1 VLSRSESGISA
12 ISPAEWRE
20 LTESDFPFSEYFFLS
35 ALEETDCVG
44 EESGWIPCHL
54 TMWENNLLQGAIYLY
69 EKNNGYGE
77 YIFDW
82 GWAQAYERNGLNYY
96 PKLVS
101 AVPYT
106 PATGSKLLVHPD
118 ANPDQVQKKLLE
130 EALNCMRSRNCSSLH
145 FLYITA
151 EEIPIF
157 HSMGFLIRH
166 SFQFHWK
173 NNNYQNFDQFLS
185 KLKRKRRK
193 EIIRERKQI
202 KEQLIT
208 ISVLE
213 GNEIT
218 REHITQ
224 MYEFYIST
232 ITKKW
237 GHPYLSLEFFYRIY
251 QTMLKRLV
259 LIFAYIEK
267 DCVAGAINFHK
278 GDCLYGR
285 YWGCKGNYRSLHFE
299 LCYYQPI
306 EFAIRKGISLFEAGA
321 QGEHKIQRG
330 FLPEPTYSAHWLEHK
345 GFRNAISNFLE
356 EERESIREGI
366 KEFSPHSPYRDDDS
380 LSDFD
385 SRS

>member
-1 VLSRSESGISA
+1 MSA
-12 ISPAEWRE
+12 VSSVQWSE
-20 LTESDFPFSEYFFLS
+20 LTDSDFPFSEHDFLS

-54 TMWENNLLQGAIYLY
+54 TMWKNDMLQGALYLY

-82 GWAQAYERNGLNYY
+82 GWAQAYERHGLNYY

-101 AVPYT
+101 AVPFT
-106 PATGSKLLVHPD
+106 PATGRKLLFHPD
-118 ANPDQVQKKLLE
+118 ADASMVRKKLLE
-130 EALNCMRSRNCSSLH
+130 EALDCMRSRNCSSLH

-151 EEIPIF
+151 EELPVF
-157 HSMGFLIRH
+157 NSMGFLIRH

-173 NNNYQNFDQFLS
+173 NSKYQDFDQFLS
-185 KLKRKRRK
+185 TLKRKRGK

-202 KEQLIT
+202 IEQMIT
-208 ISVLE
+208 VSVLA
-213 GNEIT
+213 GDDIT
-218 REHITQ
+218 REHIAQ
-224 MYEFYIST
+224 MYKFYIST
-232 ITKKW
+232 ISRKW
-237 GHPYLSLEFFYRIY
+237 GHPYLSLEFFYRIQ

-259 LIFAYIEK
+259 LILAYVDE
-267 DCVAGAINFHK
+267 DCVAGTINFQK

-306 EFAIRKGISLFEAGA
+306 EYAIRKGISLFEAGA

-330 FLPEPTYSAHWLEHK
+330 FLPELTYSAHWVEHP
-345 GFRNAISNFLE
+345 GFRSSISNFLE
-356 EERESIREGI
+356 QEKVSIREGI
-366 KEFSPHSPYRDDDS
+366 KEFSPHSPYRDSVS
-380 LSDFD
+380 LSAFE

>member
-1 VLSRSESGISA
+1 MSA
-12 ISPAEWRE
+12 VSSAQWSE
-20 LTESDFPFSEYFFLS
+20 LTDSDFPFSEHDFLS

-54 TMWENNLLQGAIYLY
+54 TMWKNDMLQGALYLY

-82 GWAQAYERNGLNYY
+82 GWAQAYERHGLNYY

-101 AVPYT
+101 AVPFT
-106 PATGSKLLVHPD
+106 PATGRKLLVHPEAD
-118 ANPDQVQKKLLE
+118 ASRVRKKLLE
-130 EALNCMRSRNCSSLH
+130 ESLDCMRSRNCSSLH

-151 EEIPIF
+151 EELPIF
-157 HSMGFLIRH
+157 NSMGFLIRH

-173 NNNYQNFDQFLS
+173 NSNYQDFDQFLS
-185 KLKRKRRK
+185 TLKRKRRK

-202 KEQLIT
+202 KEQMIT
-208 ISVLE
+208 VSVLE
-213 GNEIT
+213 GDDIT
-218 REHITQ
+218 REHIAQ
-224 MYEFYIST
+224 MYKFYIST
-232 ITKKW
+232 ISRKW
-237 GHPYLSLEFFYRIY
+237 GHPYLSLEFFYRIH

-259 LIFAYIEK
+259 LILAYVDE
-267 DCVAGAINFHK
+267 DCVAGVINFQK

-306 EFAIRKGISLFEAGA
+306 EYAILKGISLFEAGA

-330 FLPEPTYSAHWLEHK
+330 FLPELTYSAHWVEHP
-345 GFRNAISNFLE
+345 GFRSSISNFLE
-356 EERESIREGI
+356 QEKVSIRQGI
-366 KEFSPHSPYRDDDS
+366 KEFSPHSPYRDSDS
-380 LSDFD
+380 LLAFE

>member
-1 VLSRSESGISA
+1 MSTV
-12 ISPAEWRE
+12 SPAQWCE
-20 LTESDFPFSEYFFLS
+20 LTESNFPFSDHDFLF

-44 EESGWIPCHL
+44 EESGWIPYHL
-54 TMWENNLLQGAIYLY
+54 TIWKNNMLHGALYLY

-101 AVPYT
+101 AVPFT
-106 PATGSKLLVHPD
+106 PATGRKLLVHPD
-118 ANPDQVQKKLLE
+118 ADATQVRKKLLE
-130 EALNCMRSRNCSSLH
+130 QALDCMRSRNCSSLH

-151 EEIPIF
+151 EELPVF
-157 HSMGFLIRH
+157 NSMGFLVRH

-173 NNNYQNFDQFLS
+173 NNNYQDFDQFLS
-185 KLKRKRRK
+185 TLKRKRRK
-193 EIIRERKQI
+193 EIIRERNQI
-202 KEQLIT
+202 KEQMIT
-208 ISVLE
+208 VSVLE
-213 GNEIT
+213 GDDIT
-218 REHITQ
+218 REHIAQ
-224 MYEFYIST
+224 MYKFYIST
-232 ITKKW
+232 ISRKW
-237 GHPYLSLEFFYRIY
+237 GHPYLSLEFFYRIH

-259 LIFAYIEK
+259 LILAFVHK
-267 DCVAGAINFHK
+267 DCVAGAINFQK

-306 EFAIRKGISLFEAGA
+306 EYAIRKGISLFEAGA

-330 FLPEPTYSAHWLEHK
+330 FLPELTYSAHWLEHP
-345 GFRNAISNFLE
+345 GFRSSISNFLE
-356 EERESIREGI
+356 QEKASIRQGI
-366 KEFSPHSPYRDDDS
+366 KEFSPHSPYRDSVS
-380 LSDFD
+380 LSAFE

>member
-1 VLSRSESGISA
+1 MKSRSESGISA
-12 ISPAEWRE
+12 VSPAQWCE
-20 LTESDFPFSEYFFLS
+20 LTETDFPFSEHDFLS
-35 ALEETDCVG
+35 ALEETNCVG
-44 EESGWIPCHL
+44 EESGWIPSHL
-54 TMWENNLLQGAIYLY
+54 TLWEKNMLQGALYLY

-77 YIFDW
+77 YIFNW

-101 AVPYT
+101 AVPFT
-106 PATGSKLLVHPD
+106 PATGRKLLVHPD
-118 ANPDQVQKKLLE
+118 ADTARVRKKLLE
-130 EALNCMRSRNCSSLH
+130 EALEYMRRRNCSSLH

-151 EEIPIF
+151 EELPIF
-157 HSMGFLIRH
+157 NSMGFLVRH

-173 NNNYQNFDQFLS
+173 NNNYEDFGHFLS

-202 KEQLIT
+202 KEQMIT
-208 ISVLE
+208 VSVLE
-213 GNEIT
+213 GDDIK
-218 REHITQ
+218 REHIAQ
-224 MYEFYIST
+224 MYKFYFST
-232 ITKKW
+232 ISRKW
-237 GHPYLSLEFFYRIY
+237 GHPYLSLEFFCRIH

-259 LIFAYIEK
+259 LILAYVDK
-267 DCVAGAINFHK
+267 DCVAGAINFKK

-306 EFAIRKGISLFEAGA
+306 EFAIRNGVKLFEAGA

-330 FLPEPTYSAHWLEHK
+330 FLPELTYSAHWVEHE
-345 GFRNAISNFLE
+345 GFRSSISDFLE
-356 EERESIREGI
+356 EEKESIRLGI
-366 KEFSPHSPYRDDDS
+366 KEFSPHSPYRDSVS
-380 LSDFD
+380 LSAFE

>member
-1 VLSRSESGISA
+1 MRSKSESEISA
-12 ISPAEWRE
+12 VSPAQWCE
-20 LTESDFPFSEYFFLS
+20 LTETDFPFSEHDFLS
-35 ALEETDCVG
+35 ALEETNCVG

-54 TMWENNLLQGAIYLY
+54 TIWGKNMLQGALYLY

-82 GWAQAYERNGLNYY
+82 GWAPAYERNGLNYY

-101 AVPYT
+101 AVPFT
-106 PATGSKLLVHPD
+106 PATGRKLLVHPD
-118 ANPDQVQKKLLE
+118 ADTARVRKKLLE
-130 EALNCMRSRNCSSLH
+130 EALEYMRRRNCSSLH

-151 EEIPIF
+151 EELPVF
-157 HSMGFLIRH
+157 NSMGFLVRH

-173 NNNYQNFDQFLS
+173 NNNYEDFDQFLS

-202 KEQLIT
+202 KEQMIT
-208 ISVLE
+208 VSVLE
-213 GNEIT
+213 GDDIK
-218 REHITQ
+218 REHIAQ
-224 MYEFYIST
+224 MYKFYFST
-232 ITKKW
+232 ISRKW
-237 GHPYLSLEFFYRIY
+237 GHPYLSLEFFCRIH

-259 LIFAYIEK
+259 LILAYVDK
-267 DCVAGAINFHK
+267 DCVAGAINFKK

-306 EFAIRKGISLFEAGA
+306 EFAIRNGIKLFEAGA

-330 FLPEPTYSAHWLEHK
+330 FLPELTYSAHWVEHK
-345 GFRNAISNFLE
+345 GFRSSISDFLE
-356 EERESIREGI
+356 EEKKSIRLGI
-366 KEFSPHSPYRDDDS
+366 KEFNPHSPYRDCVS
-380 LSDFD
+380 LSAFE

>member
-1 VLSRSESGISA
+1 MSA
-12 ISPAEWRE
+12 VSSAQWSE
-20 LTESDFPFSEYFFLS
+20 LTDSDFPFSEHDFLS

-54 TMWENNLLQGAIYLY
+54 TMWKNDMLQGALYLY

-82 GWAQAYERNGLNYY
+82 GWAQAYERHGLNYY

-101 AVPYT
+101 AVPFT
-106 PATGSKLLVHPD
+106 PATGRKLLFHPD
-118 ANPDQVQKKLLE
+118 ADASMVRKKLLE
-130 EALNCMRSRNCSSLH
+130 EALDCMRSRNCSSLH

-151 EEIPIF
+151 EELPVF
-157 HSMGFLIRH
+157 NSMGFLIRH

-173 NNNYQNFDQFLS
+173 NSNYQDFDQFLS
-185 KLKRKRRK
+185 TLKRKRRK

-202 KEQLIT
+202 KEQMIT
-208 ISVLE
+208 VSVLE
-213 GNEIT
+213 GDDIT
-218 REHITQ
+218 REHIAQ
-224 MYEFYIST
+224 MYKFYIST
-232 ITKKW
+232 ISRKW
-237 GHPYLSLEFFYRIY
+237 GHPYLSLEFFYRIQ

-259 LIFAYIEK
+259 LILAYVDE
-267 DCVAGAINFHK
+267 DCVAGAINFQK

-306 EFAIRKGISLFEAGA
+306 EYAIRKGISLFEAGA

-330 FLPEPTYSAHWLEHK
+330 FLPELTYSAHWLEHP
-345 GFRNAISNFLE
+345 GFRSSISNFLE
-356 EERESIREGI
+356 QEKASIRQGI
-366 KEFSPHSPYRDDDS
+366 KEFSPHSPYRDS
-380 LSDFD
+380 VTLSAFE

>member
-1 VLSRSESGISA
+1 MSA
-12 ISPAEWRE
+12 VSPAQWCE
-20 LTESDFPFSEYFFLS
+20 LTDSDFPFSEHDFLS

-54 TMWENNLLQGAIYLY
+54 TIWKNDMLQGALYLY

-101 AVPYT
+101 AVPFT
-106 PATGSKLLVHPD
+106 PATGRKLLVHPD
-118 ANPDQVQKKLLE
+118 ADAAQVRKKLLE
-130 EALNCMRSRNCSSLH
+130 EALDCMRSRNCSSLH

-151 EEIPIF
+151 EELSVF
-157 HSMGFLIRH
+157 NSMGFLVRH
-166 SFQFHWK
+166 TFQFHWK
-173 NNNYQNFDQFLS
+173 NNNYQDFDQFLS
-185 KLKRKRRK
+185 TLKRKRSK

-202 KEQLIT
+202 KEQMIT
-208 ISVLE
+208 VSVLE
-213 GNEIT
+213 GDDIT
-218 REHITQ
+218 REHIAQ
-224 MYEFYIST
+224 MYKFYIST
-232 ITKKW
+232 ISRKW
-237 GHPYLSLEFFYRIY
+237 GHPYLSLEFFYRIH

-259 LIFAYIEK
+259 LILAYVDK
-267 DCVAGAINFHK
+267 DCVAGAINFQK

-330 FLPEPTYSAHWLEHK
+330 FLPELTYSAHWVEHK
-345 GFRNAISNFLE
+345 GFRSSISNFLE
-356 EERESIREGI
+356 EEKESIRQGI
-366 KEFSPHSPYRDDDS
+366 KEFIPHSPYRDGVS
-380 LSDFD
+380 L
-385 SRS
+385 

>member
-1 VLSRSESGISA
+1 MSA
-12 ISPAEWRE
+12 VSPAQWCE
-20 LTESDFPFSEYFFLS
+20 LTDSDFPFSEHDFLS

-54 TMWENNLLQGAIYLY
+54 TIWKNDMLQGALYLY

-101 AVPYT
+101 AVPFT
-106 PATGSKLLVHPD
+106 PATGRKLLVHPD
-118 ANPDQVQKKLLE
+118 ANAAQVRKKLLE
-130 EALNCMRSRNCSSLH
+130 EALDCMRSRNCSSLH

-151 EEIPIF
+151 EELPVF
-157 HSMGFLIRH
+157 NSMGFLVRH

-173 NNNYQNFDQFLS
+173 NNNYQDFDQFLS
-185 KLKRKRRK
+185 TLKRKRRK

-202 KEQLIT
+202 KEQMIT
-208 ISVLE
+208 VSVLE
-213 GNEIT
+213 GDDIT
-218 REHITQ
+218 REHIAQ
-224 MYEFYIST
+224 MYKFYIST
-232 ITKKW
+232 ISRKW
-237 GHPYLSLEFFYRIY
+237 GHPYLSLEFFYRIQ

-259 LIFAYIEK
+259 LILAYVDE
-267 DCVAGAINFHK
+267 DCVAGTINFQK

-330 FLPEPTYSAHWLEHK
+330 FLPELTYSAHWVEHK
-345 GFRNAISNFLE
+345 GFRSSISNFLE
-356 EERESIREGI
+356 EEKESIRQGI
-366 KEFSPHSPYRDDDS
+366 KEFSPHSPYRDSVS
-380 LSDFD
+380 LSAFE